1 MSHRF
6 EEPTELHFDL
16 PPETVWEAI
25 ATGPGLSSWFMG
37 ATEVDPG
44 ERSVRTTMGSFVQQ
58 STIDAYE
65 PEQHFSFRGAESAE
79 GRFFAM
85 EFLIEAASS
94 GSTVL
99 RIVSSGFLPDADW
112 EEEFEAMLAGG
123 RLYRHTLVEYLTHF
137 ARRPGV
143 AVAASAPVG
152 DLDRRWQ
159 AMKADLGLSETAAV
173 GDRVTLSPTGLQ
185 PIEGTVDFV
194 SWDTV
199 GIRSAD
205 ALYRFYRGWY
215 AAGVGH
221 HLFSARSSED
231 WQGWLE
237 SVTQTAIQPES
248 SAPTTIEP

>member
-1 MSHRF
+1 
-6 EEPTELHFDL
+6 
-16 PPETVWEAI
+16 
-25 ATGPGLSSWFMG
+25 
-37 ATEVDPG
+37 
-44 ERSVRTTMGSFVQQ
+44 
-58 STIDAYE
+58 
-65 PEQHFSFRGAESAE
+65 
-79 GRFFAM
+79 
-85 EFLIEAASS
+85 
-94 GSTVL
+94 
-99 RIVSSGFLPDADW
+99 
-112 EEEFEAMLAGG
+112 
-123 RLYRHTLVEYLTHF
+123 
-137 ARRPGV
+137 
-143 AVAASAPVG
+143 
-152 DLDRRWQ
+152 
-159 AMKADLGLSETAAV
+159 MKADLGLSETAAV